1 MTNTSE
7 LITQFNSQ
15 IVFFSQYRKAYAMM
29 AKAVNTT
36 KIRQVPN
43 CCVVAGPSGVGK
55 STLAQLYRDSFPAP
69 NRVALPQEG
78 IRQTLPAFYFC
89 VPSAVTVKSFVKA
102 LLAGLGCSD
111 QKGDTVDLVFRAT
124 ALLKT
129 REVEVCLLDEIQR
142 LTRPNAQYTKDA
154 VIDCLVTLLNYTNI
168 PIILLGTKECLDLV
182 YSREI
187 LARRYPYRMELGYL
201 TYSEDSESD
210 YFQLL
215 RSLDIKLYDIAN
227 LATGAHLTDDS
238 IASGLFTASRGSLEY
253 IKKITCEALD
263 ICLNRDAKL
272 RRADFASA
280 CESMNLSLSLCK
292 DSNPFKLSVAD
303 TLRALENYS
312 ESSIHS
318 SPIR

>member
-1 MTNTSE
+1 MNNNSE
-7 LITQFNSQ
+7 LITQFSGQ
-15 IVFFSQYRKAYAMM
+15 IVFFSEYRKAYAMM
-29 AKAVNTT
+29 AKAVETT

-43 CCVVAGPSGVGK
+43 CCVVAGPSGAGK
-55 STLAQLYRDSFPAP
+55 STLAQLYRDSFPLP
-69 NRVALPQEG
+69 SRVVVAQEG
-78 IRQTLPAFYFC
+78 ISQTLPAFYFC

-129 REVEVCLLDEIQR
+129 RKVEVCLLDEIQR
-142 LTRPNAQYTKDA
+142 LTRPNSQYTKDA

-182 YSREI
+182 YSREV

-201 TYSEDSESD
+201 TYSEDFESD

-215 RSLDIKLYDIAN
+215 KSLDIKLYDIAD
-227 LATGAHLTDDS
+227 LASGAHLTDDS
-238 IASGLFTASRGSLEY
+238 IASGLFIASSGSLEY
-253 IKKITCEALD
+253 IKKITCEAMG
-263 ICLNRDAKL
+263 ICINRDGKL
-272 RRADFASA
+272 HRADFASA

-303 TLRALENYS
+303 TFKTLES
-312 ESSIHS
+312 LK
-318 SPIR
+318 